1 MLMSVKSSM
10 KYLLILLLVA
20 TKTCSAQQF
29 NYPNLTKQAKNL
41 LSLTPSKWKV
51 IATAYG
57 DLNNDQAEDLSVILE
72 YDLQVS
78 ESRAYGDNET
88 EIIKEFQR
96 PRILAV
102 YFKNNNTYSLVM
114 QNNHFILRE
123 NEGGEAGEPFKA
135 LTIANNGLN
144 LTFEGGGLWRWKLN
158 YEFRYQDKSWALI
171 NANNTSYNP
180 TSGELTAK
188 NYNFLERKT
197 TATYGSIFT
206 RGIANEE
213 REENLYFSQLKTLSN
228 FKKPWTWE
236 ITTNNFL

>member
-1 MLMSVKSSM
+1 M
-10 KYLLILLLVA
+10 KYLLILLLA
-20 TKTCSAQQF
+20 GTTTCFAQQF
-29 NYPNLTKQAKNL
+29 NYPRLVKQAKDL
-41 LSLTPSKWKV
+41 SSLTPNRWKV

-57 DLNNDQAEDLSVILE
+57 DLNNDQTEDLSVILE
-72 YDLQVS
+72 YDLQIS

-96 PRILAV
+96 PRMLAI
-102 YFKNNNTYSLVM
+102 YFKNSKSNIYSLEM

-135 LTIANNGLN
+135 LTIANNSLN
-144 LTFEGGGLWRWKLN
+144 LAFEGGGLWRWKLN
-158 YEFRYQDKSWALI
+158 YEFKYRDKNWALI
-171 NANNTSYNP
+171 TANNTSYNP
-180 TSGELTAK
+180 TSGELNAK

-213 REENLYFSQLKTLSN
+213 REENLYFSQLKTLSS